1 MDRRVVVY
9 SSSQANP
16 NKRINYGNY
25 GNRSRIRILDLDKPD
40 EIR

>member
-16 NKRINYGNY
+16 NDRINY